1 MPIMQ
6 CLLVAYVYIIF
17 TQMYQNYHIVV
28 LNKVANKNRE
38 NTNISLSKRQ

>member
-17 TQMYQNYHIVV
+17 TQMYHIVV

-38 NTNISLSKRQ
+38 NTNILLSKRQ